1 MAGLS
6 SPGSARCTDVGIL
19 GTGSSLPERRVSSGE
34 VADVVGVERSWIAER
49 IGVLERRF
57 STQDE
62 TSLDFAINAAKAALE
77 AAGVSPRKLGAVVLA
92 TSTADRPV
100 PGVGVQLQG
109 AIGAHNAVAF
119 DVNAACAGFLAACEI
134 GRGMLATNP
143 RKDHVLVVASD
154 TYSRYMNPADHR
166 TYPLFGD
173 GAGAVV
179 LGRVKEGEGIFS
191 AELST
196 DGRLAHFVTGG
207 PRIPRPPLVASS
219 DDHYL
224 KMAGREIAS
233 LVREK
238 FPDLVTDAAKDR
250 GITLGEIDYVIS
262 HQANPRLVAEVAL
275 AAGFEPEQL
284 VITGDYLGNTGAAS
298 IPIGLDVAVRDGRI
312 RHGDTIL
319 MITFGAGMSW
329 GRMLMQWPSTAPVA
343 RPDVAPCQP

>member
-1 MAGLS
+1 MAVFV
-6 SPGSARCTDVGIL
+6 SPGSAGRTDVGVL
-19 GTGSSLPERRVSSGE
+19 GTGSSLPERRVSSDE
-34 VADVVGVERSWIAER
+34 VADVVGVERGWITER

-62 TSLDFAINAAKAALE
+62 TSLDLAIGAARAAID
-77 AAGVSPRKLGAVVLA
+77 AAGMSPMELGAVVLA

-109 AIGAHNAVAF
+109 AVGAHNAVAF
-119 DVNAACAGFLAACEI
+119 DVNAACAGFLAACDI
-134 GRGMLATNP
+134 GRGLLATKP
-143 RKDHVLVVASD
+143 HTSHVLVVASD

-179 LGRVKEGEGIFS
+179 LGRVPEGEGIFS
-191 AELST
+191 VELGT
-196 DGRLAHFVTGG
+196 DGRLAHYVTGG
-207 PRIPRPPLVASS
+207 PRIPRSAVPAPSG
-219 DDHYL
+219 DHYL
-224 KMAGREIAS
+224 KMAGREIAG

-238 FPDLVTDAAKDR
+238 FPELVNDAVKER
-250 GITLGEIDYVIS
+250 GITLGEIDHVIS
-262 HQANPRLVAEVAL
+262 HQANPRLVAEVART
-275 AAGFEPEQL
+275 AGFEPKQL

-312 RHGDTIL
+312 RHGDTVL

-329 GRMLMQWPSTAPVA
+329 GRMLMQWPSAA
-343 RPDVAPCQP
+343 FSRPSRV